1 MSEDRAKLWAEFLNG
16 VGLVT
21 ASALLIATVLIL
33 ARIFH
38 VYQPPGILEIVPR
51 IGAVERFVA

>member
-1 MSEDRAKLWAEFLNG
+1 MSEERTKLWAEFMNG

-21 ASALLIATVLIL
+21 ASALLIATVLVL

-38 VYQPPGILEIVPR
+38 VYQPPG
-51 IGAVERFVA
+51 

>member
-1 MSEDRAKLWAEFLNG
+1 MHWSNRPVWRILPGMSENRAKLWAEFMNG

-21 ASALLIATVLIL
+21 ASALLIATVLVL

-38 VYQPPGILEIVPR
+38 VYQPPG
-51 IGAVERFVA
+51 